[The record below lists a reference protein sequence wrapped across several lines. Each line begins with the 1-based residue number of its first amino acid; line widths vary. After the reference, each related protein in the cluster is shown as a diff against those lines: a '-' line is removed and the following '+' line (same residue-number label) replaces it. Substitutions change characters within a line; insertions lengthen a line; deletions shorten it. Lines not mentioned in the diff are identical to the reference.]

1 MNSSK
6 YVSVFLTAINQE
18 SISSRNQNIDETSL
32 ELNISNH
39 GSNLMNIVVKNKTQN
54 LHVKVQKPLEFIE
67 LIKPTKGALISLSFA
82 LDKIPDNT
90 PILVIPTNSWVNF
103 DSEKFVKEMTNSG
116 NEVGLVCFKSNN
128 PKFSFLRKKGEQV
141 LEFKEKEIISD
152 LATAGVFY
160 FANKMAISKC
170 IEWCLLNNINKNGI
184 YYLAPSLNYFV
195 CQDAKIGISEI
206 DASKYHRI
214 DSESDIQIIKKEFN
228 NEDI

>member
-32 ELNISNH
+32 ELNLSNH
-39 GSNLMNIVVKNKTQN
+39 GSNLMNIVVKNKTEN
-54 LHVKVQKPLEFIE
+54 LNVKAQKPLEFIE

-103 DSEKFVKEMTNSG
+103 NSQKFVNEMSNSG
-116 NEVGLVCFKSNN
+116 NEVGIVCFKSNN

-160 FANKMAISKC
+160 FANKMAISNC

-206 DASKYHRI
+206 ESSKYHRI
-214 DSESDIQIIKKEFN
+214 ESESDIQIIKKETH
-228 NEDI
+228 NENI